1 MADAVVRFRSCLN
14 PWMDCVVFVPE
25 AYQLSAIEAIRSAV
39 EEFIKDGGVCYSDYI
54 HSCLKEASIPYTMV
68 ISDYDVETDEP
79 PDQWYEWVAACN
91 VVAEVCP

>member
-1 MADAVVRFRSCLN
+1 MADVVVRFRSCLN

-39 EEFIKDGGVCYSDYI
+39 EEFIKDGDVCYSDYI

-68 ISDYDVETDEP
+68 ISDYVWRRMSRLTSGMSGW
-79 PDQWYEWVAACN
+79 QLVTL
-91 VVAEVCP
+91 